1 MSNANEIDDPAQ
13 PSGGVDWGA
22 LQNRLLLFDVIDIEK
37 EISTVHGVKDA
48 VRADLAVLDGPE
60 AGKRYDNTLVFPG
73 VLISQLKSKV
83 GKKVLGRLGTG
94 EKKQGQNAPWK
105 LITATDQDK
114 QLGQRYLASL
124 AAKSMEAPAD
134 PWASAPQ
141 GKEPPF

>member
-1 MSNANEIDDPAQ
+1 MSNDQIDDPAQ

-48 VRADLAVLDGPE
+48 VRADLVVLDGPD
-60 AGKRYDNTLVFPG
+60 AGKEYLNTLVFPG

-83 GKKVLGRLGTG
+83 NKKVLGRLGTG
-94 EKKQGQNAPWK
+94 EKKAGQNAPWK

-114 QLGQRYLASL
+114 QLGQRYLASR
-124 AAKSMEAPAD
+124 AAKSMEPPD
-134 PWASAPQ
+134 PWGSTPQ
-141 GKEPPF
+141 QGGQPPF

>member
-1 MSNANEIDDPAQ
+1 MSDPNQIDDPAQ
-13 PSGGVDWGA
+13 PSGGVDWGS

-37 EISTVHGVKDA
+37 EINTVHGVKDA

-73 VLISQLKSKV
+73 VLISQLKSKT

-105 LITATDQDK
+105 LLTATDTDK
-114 QLGQRYLASL
+114 ATAQRYLASYT
-124 AAKSMEAPAD
+124 ARNISQPDD
-134 PWASAPQ
+134 PWADQ
-141 GKEPPF
+141 TGNRPPF